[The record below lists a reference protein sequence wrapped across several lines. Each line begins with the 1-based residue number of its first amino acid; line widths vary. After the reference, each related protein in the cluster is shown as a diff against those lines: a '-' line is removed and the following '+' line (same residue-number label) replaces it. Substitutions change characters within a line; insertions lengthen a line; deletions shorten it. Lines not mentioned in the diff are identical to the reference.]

1 MRMTLL
7 ASCLLLFL
15 ASGCSRFAGQWVEEG
30 TIASDGTFIPAQGE
44 RRMALR
50 FDPPATVRYGSYF
63 VQSGIVEHHTV
74 QYDTYFT
81 MKNRSVAQTGGM
93 TLRPQGKNRL
103 ISYIG
108 DGEPK
113 RFVRVRGNSVFPPAA
128 ILPSLAKAP
137 DDYRPEIE
145 PEVALGG

>member
-1 MRMTLL
+1 MRVTLL
-7 ASCLLLFL
+7 ASCLLLFA
-15 ASGCSRFAGQWVEEG
+15 ASGCSKFSGEWLEEG
-30 TIASDGTFIPAQGE
+30 TIARDGTFVPAQSE
-44 RRMALR
+44 RRMALK
-50 FDPPATVRYGSYF
+50 FTPPATVRYGSYF
-63 VQSGIVEHHTV
+63 VPAGVVEHQTV

-81 MKNRSVAQTGGM
+81 MNNFNIAQTGGM
-93 TLRPQGKNRL
+93 TLKPQGKNRL

-108 DGEPK
+108 DAEPK

-137 DDYRPEIE
+137 HNYRPEIE